1 MDKDHT
7 FDARGML
14 CPIPVLKTAQ
24 KIKEIETGQ
33 VLEVLSDDEG
43 AREDFPAWCDQ
54 TGNEFLG
61 MEEEGDT
68 LKFYI
73 RRKVYRTFNP
83 F

>member
-1 MDKDHT
+1 MQKDHT

-24 KIKEIETGQ
+24 KIKEVDMGE
-33 VLEVLSDDEG
+33 VLEGLSDDEG

-54 TGNEFLG
+54 TGNELLG
-61 MEEEGDT
+61 IKEEGDT

-73 RRKVYRTFNP
+73 RRKV
-83 F
+83 

>member
-1 MDKDHT
+1 MEKDYT

-24 KIKEIETGQ
+24 KIKEIEMGQ
-33 VLEVLSDDEG
+33 VLEILSDDEG

-54 TGNEFLG
+54 TGNELLG
-61 MEEEGDT
+61 MEEDGDT

-73 RRKVYRTFNP
+73 RRKA
-83 F
+83 

>member
-1 MDKDHT
+1 MEKDHT

-24 KIKEIETGQ
+24 KIKQVDMGE

-61 MEEEGDT
+61 MKEEGDT

-73 RRKVYRTFNP
+73 RRKV
-83 F
+83 

>member
-1 MDKDHT
+1 VEKDTT

-14 CPIPVLKTAQ
+14 CPMPILKTAQ
-24 KIKEIETGQ
+24 QIKQIEMGQ

-54 TGNEFLG
+54 TGNEYLG
-61 MEEEGDT
+61 MKEDGDV

-73 RRKVYRTFNP
+73 RRKV
-83 F
+83 

>member
-1 MDKDHT
+1 MEKGHT

-24 KIKEIETGQ
+24 KIKQVDMGE

-61 MEEEGDT
+61 MKEEGDT

-73 RRKVYRTFNP
+73 RRKV
-83 F
+83 

>member
-24 KIKEIETGQ
+24 KIKEVDMGE

-61 MEEEGDT
+61 RKEEGDT

-73 RRKVYRTFNP
+73 RRKV
-83 F
+83 